1 MRASILPVVAC
12 VALLGACSE
21 AAPRAARDE
30 RPASTPA
37 AEERSEPESQP
48 EPPAPR
54 RVDPREDG
62 FEIALGEWAITPE
75 SDAIR
80 PGRVTFVIKN
90 HGTVPHGFEIE
101 LESDSSGHHGSDEL
115 FKAESGYLQP
125 GDSTRMTFDLGPE
138 VYKIEC
144 LVEGHDDMG
153 MEGLLEVREGAPL
166 VMEEPE
172 TRPDQVSISDFA
184 FAPGTLEVSAGT
196 EVTWTN
202 ADPTD
207 HTVTAFDGG
216 FGSDSLGD
224 GATFSHTFSEPGTY
238 PYRCAIHPDM
248 EGKVK
253 VE

>member
-12 VALLGACSE
+12 VALFGACSE

-37 AEERSEPESQP
+37 AEERSEPES
-48 EPPAPR
+48 EPLSAPR
-54 RVDPREDG
+54 RVDPRKG
-62 FEIALGEWAITPE
+62 GLEITLGEWAITPE

-80 PGRVTFVIKN
+80 PGPVTFVIEN
-90 HGTVPHGFEIE
+90 RGTVPHGFEIE
-101 LESDSSGHHGSDEL
+101 LEGDSSGHGSGDL
-115 FKAESGYLQP
+115 FKAESRLLQP
-125 GDSTRMTFDLGPE
+125 GDSTHMTFDLGPA

-144 LVEGHDDMG
+144 LVDGHDDMG
-153 MEGLLEVREGAPL
+153 MEGLLDVRDGAPL
-166 VMEEPE
+166 VTEEPE
-172 TRPDQVSISDFA
+172 TRPGEVTISDFA
-184 FAPGTLEVSAGT
+184 FAPATLEVSTGT
-196 EVTWTN
+196 EVSWTN

-216 FGSDSLGD
+216 FGSEALSD